1 MTLLLATEELTESH
15 CHLVSGRRLAL
26 TPPMKRYC
34 LLLLLLGPLL
44 FAEDQVKKVQRLERV
59 IWNPVSH
66 VLSWEVSEG
75 YVDVH
80 GQYEPQRLVGTF
92 SIQPQAATMS
102 FAGETRGFIRQE
114 GDHVHAILD
123 ALSHYIMSST
133 FWWQDGKGEPANGR
147 VADATQRQTQ

>member
-1 MTLLLATEELTESH
+1 MKYSLLSFLLL
-15 CHLVSGRRLAL
+15 C
-26 TPPMKRYC
+26 P
-34 LLLLLLGPLL
+34 LLLG
-44 FAEDQVKKVQRLERV
+44 AEDTKKAQRLERV

-66 VLSWEVSEG
+66 VLSWEITEG

>member
-1 MTLLLATEELTESH
+1 
-15 CHLVSGRRLAL
+15 
-26 TPPMKRYC
+26 MKRYC

-44 FAEDQVKKVQRLERV
+44 SAEDQVKKVQRLERV
-59 IWNPVSH
+59 IWNPVNH
-66 VLSWEVSEG
+66 VLSWEISEG

-92 SIQPQAATMS
+92 SIQPPAATMT
-102 FAGETRGFIRQE
+102 FAGETRGFMRQE
-114 GDHVHAILD
+114 SDHLHDILD

-147 VADATQRQTQ
+147 GTDAAERQSN